1 MKINSNPCQKR
12 KTKVLPYGLFSLL
25 DDHVVQT
32 TPYTIVPATNDYN
45 LTIFNSAKAVIHAKP
60 ALSKGSNV

>member
-1 MKINSNPCQKR
+1 MSKKKDKGIALWP
-12 KTKVLPYGLFSLL
+12 LFSLL
-25 DDHVVQT
+25 DEHVVQT

-45 LTIFNSAKAVIHAKP
+45 LTILNSAKAVIHAKP

>member
-1 MKINSNPCQKR
+1 MSKKKDKGIALWP
-12 KTKVLPYGLFSLL
+12 LFSLL
-25 DDHVVQT
+25 DEHVVQT